1 MNKELTI
8 VFSSYASDKLL
19 EKILKRFDKEFKTI
33 IIENSL
39 NKKIKLYL
47 ERKFKNVTV
56 IIPKQ
61 NLGLAKSY
69 NLGIKKTKTKY
80 TESIWILIK
89 FLYNK
94 IIILTCFN
102 KSSIFTNGTSNFLE
116 FIFSSFRTSPQF
128 L

>member
-69 NLGIKKTKTKY
+69 NLGIKKTKTKLCC
-80 TESIWILIK
+80 S
-89 FLYNK
+89 
-94 IIILTCFN
+94 
-102 KSSIFTNGTSNFLE
+102 
-116 FIFSSFRTSPQF
+116 RR
-128 L
+128 